1 MSYRENIVR
10 IKAVNNALEEISK
23 EVVFVGG
30 ATVSLYADRI
40 TGEIRPT
47 DDVDILLEVGHYS
60 AYAKIEE
67 KLRKKGFVND
77 IESGI
82 ICRWIIRGIIV
93 DIMPTE
99 GSIPGF
105 TNRWYKEGFTTA
117 MEHRLDNTHAIFIF
131 RPEYFIASKLEA
143 FKNRGENDG
152 RTSTDFEDIIYVLNS
167 RSVIWKEMAESSRP
181 LKARFFINSHPS

>member
-1 MSYRENIVR
+1 M
-10 IKAVNNALEEISK
+10 
-23 EVVFVGG
+23 
-30 ATVSLYADRI
+30 
-40 TGEIRPT
+40 
-47 DDVDILLEVGHYS
+47 
-60 AYAKIEE
+60 
-67 KLRKKGFVND
+67 

-117 MEHRLDNTHAIFIF
+117 MEHRIDKTHAVFIF

-167 RSVIWKEMAESSRP
+167 RSVIWKEMAECSQP
-181 LKARFFINSHPS
+181 LKAWLQNEFKTLLDNRYIDEWISVHLDTQEQSRINFIMGAIQEFVDA